1 MSIQIASVDTMNN
14 GDTSRSGEICAF
26 VEIQRYETF
35 EMPANNP
42 DPITNGFGGR
52 SGCPDVTSTRA
63 LSVLLHQLNRD
74 ETQLAQARYRSFARA
89 NELTA
94 QRMMDGYGALYEAL
108 LASRTTVPSQA
119 DVQAGMAA
127 HAA

>member
-1 MSIQIASVDTMNN
+1 MNN

-63 LSVLLHQLNRD
+63 LSVLL
-74 ETQLAQARYRSFARA
+74 A
-89 NELTA
+89 
-94 QRMMDGYGALYEAL
+94 YGERVREPWRQPCECYVTIAVGLVREIVNLQSDHWLVVSRQPNACGLPAPVVMRCNLPAL
-108 LASRTTVPSQA
+108 S
-119 DVQAGMAA
+119 
-127 HAA
+127 